1 MYYSRGNKGFRG
13 AKASV
18 GSDLRHDM
26 EPTVIKGCS
35 HGRFGKATVSPPPSC
50 YQLFSVEARAK
61 SLCVK
66 SMSVDCDRVG
76 RREAEPGWYLCGGG
90 RVHRGESED
99 VCVGGCEC
107 VYTLLGITSVGYKYM
122 EGRSGILCVKS

>member
-1 MYYSRGNKGFRG
+1 MSPRDGVGTASHLPPGSAESRGPSIPHESGLFE
-13 AKASV
+13 A
-18 GSDLRHDM
+18 
-26 EPTVIKGCS
+26 
-35 HGRFGKATVSPPPSC
+35 GR
-50 YQLFSVEARAK
+50 RAH
-61 SLCVK
+61 SFPDSACLCVK

-107 VYTLLGITSVGYKYM
+107 VYTLLGITSVGCKYM